1 MVVKTSFETQVQVL
15 TLRGLHFSYEKI
27 RNKLLE
33 SDISVSLSTIIRI
46 IKNDKRDRSSHP
58 RSPRKFGNQ
67 NLPSARISSNIK
79 KVASAIKKPNPPT
92 QRAMAIKLGIS
103 QTSINTILK
112 QDLGQKLRKKRRV
125 HSLTENQMSQRLE
138 RAPRFLSYLGKYKTR
153 NIFTM
158 DETIITLNDVNVG
171 RDCYYEGTED
181 TVPEDWKKLPRK
193 SWPPHIMVAI
203 GICWNGVSRAYI
215 VPENRKVNA
224 DYFIQDILK
233 PMIEE
238 DIPRLYPGREKD
250 VTWHMDSAP
259 AHTAKKT
266 YKWLDE
272 RGIKYIPK
280 QDWMANSPD
289 MAPLDYGINANFKRI
304 ISQRRVT
311 TIDGLKK
318 VIVEEWNK
326 FSVETVRNV
335 LSSWDKRVNLM
346 VERQGSHVEHIL

>member
-1 MVVKTSFETQVQVL
+1 
-15 TLRGLHFSYEKI
+15 
-27 RNKLLE
+27 
-33 SDISVSLSTIIRI
+33 
-46 IKNDKRDRSSHP
+46 
-58 RSPRKFGNQ
+58 
-67 NLPSARISSNIK
+67 
-79 KVASAIKKPNPPT
+79 
-92 QRAMAIKLGIS
+92 
-103 QTSINTILK
+103 
-112 QDLGQKLRKKRRV
+112 
-125 HSLTENQMSQRLE
+125 
-138 RAPRFLSYLGKYKTR
+138 
-153 NIFTM
+153 
-158 DETIITLNDVNVG
+158 
-171 RDCYYEGTED
+171 
-181 TVPEDWKKLPRK
+181 
-193 SWPPHIMVAI
+193 MVAI

-280 QDWMANSPD
+280 EDWMANSPD

-346 VERQGSHVEHIL
+346 VERQGSHVEHILWKKKSLVFEKNCF